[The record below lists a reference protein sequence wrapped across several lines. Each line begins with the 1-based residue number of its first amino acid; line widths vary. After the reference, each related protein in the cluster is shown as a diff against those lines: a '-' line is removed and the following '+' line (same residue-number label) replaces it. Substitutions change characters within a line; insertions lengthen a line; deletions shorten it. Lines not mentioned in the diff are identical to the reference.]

1 MNTNQTSQPAAA
13 RLSWPARLLLGVGA
27 TVVLTLLAIAACL
40 RPAER
45 GYGTHQQLGLPPCTS
60 VALFGRRCPSCG
72 MTTSW
77 AYMLHGHPWLA
88 CRANA
93 GGAMLA
99 VLGLLGGP
107 WSLACAARGR
117 WLLARPR
124 DGVLV
129 CLALLVVGVTLVDW
143 GWRLA
148 LGAGPVTPAAVDRS
162 VEQTET
168 SADR

>member
-1 MNTNQTSQPAAA
+1 MITNQTSQPAVA
-13 RLSWPARLLLGVGA
+13 RLSLSARLLLGVGA
-27 TVVLTLLAIAACL
+27 TVVLTLLAVAACL
-40 RPAER
+40 RPSAL

-77 AYMLHGHPWLA
+77 AYLLRGQPWLA
-88 CRANA
+88 CRANT
-93 GGAMLA
+93 GGALLA

-117 WLLARPR
+117 GVFGRPR

-129 CLALLVVGVTLVDW
+129 FLALLVVGVTLVDW

-148 LGAGPVTPAAVDRS
+148 LGDSPVGPGAAKQAI
-162 VEQTET
+162 EQSSE
-168 SADR
+168 